1 MKSRT
6 LRLFALSF
14 LPLLL
19 VVSAFANSANM
30 VNLGTASSYAVL
42 AGSAVNNTGATTLN
56 GSLGVSPGCAISG
69 AGTITVSGATNACNA
84 AALQA
89 QSDLTAGYLEAKN
102 LKSTGNL
109 TGTDLGGLTLT
120 TGVYSFTSSADLA
133 TGKTLTLEGKPGAL
147 FVFQIGS
154 ALTTGS
160 GSSIIFINSLTGKP
174 MTDPNIF
181 WQVGSSATLGT
192 STAFEGNILALSSIT
207 LNTSASITCG
217 SALAQTGAVT
227 LQGNT
232 ISSCGSGGTS
242 TVPEPDTLGLLG
254 TGLTVLAGV
263 GRRRLHRALIMV
275 NTPYGSPKA

>member
-1 MKSRT
+1 MKYRAVRYLT
-6 LRLFALSF
+6 HSF
-14 LPLLL
+14 LLLPLLVL
-19 VVSAFANSANM
+19 SAHANS
-30 VNLGTASSYAVL
+30 VNLGTAGSYAVL
-42 AGSAVNNTGATTLN
+42 AGSAVTNTLATTLSGN
-56 GSLGVSPGCAISG
+56 LGIYPGSALSG
-69 AGTITVSGATNACNA
+69 GGTITFASGTTNINNA

-89 QSDLTAGYLEAKN
+89 QSDLTAGYLQAQN
-102 LKSTGNL
+102 LTSTGNL

-133 TGKTLTLEGKPGAL
+133 TGMTLTLEGTPGAL

-160 GSSIIFINSLTGKP
+160 GSSVIFINSLTGKP
-174 MTDPNIF
+174 TTDPNIF

-192 STAFEGNILALSSIT
+192 STAFEGNILALTSIT

-232 ISSCGSGGTS
+232 ITNCGSGTT
-242 TVPEPDTLGLLG
+242 TVPEPGTMGLMG
-254 TGLTVLAGV
+254 SGLVLLA
-263 GRRRLHRALIMV
+263 RAAFRKIR
-275 NTPYGSPKA
+275 G